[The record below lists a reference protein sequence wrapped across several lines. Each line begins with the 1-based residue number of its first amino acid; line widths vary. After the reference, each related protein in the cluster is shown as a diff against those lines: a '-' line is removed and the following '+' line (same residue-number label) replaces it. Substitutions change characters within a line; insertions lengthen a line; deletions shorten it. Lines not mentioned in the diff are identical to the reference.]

1 MKKTIAYQVVSLSC
15 LFLLATHSLLAEE
28 NQLVINSGFD
38 YTEGRYGGDA
48 TSSYQSIPLNI
59 IYSSGPWSYKIGSS
73 MVRVSGESTVI
84 SSGRMMGRRNTS
96 TTTTTLTKQNTSQM
110 GLGDT
115 LTAVSYNLYSNDAF
129 DSGVDLTLRAKLA
142 TAQASLGTGQNDYA
156 TQLFIFETFNHFST
170 TLLIGYEVLGSSTE
184 NPMNNIGFGSISG
197 GYTFSNHTSIGAEWR
212 YAQQATA
219 LGAEELELRLYLSQQ
234 LSDQFTLR
242 SSLRKGYSI
251 GSPDFGIGFSISR
264 IY

>member
-15 LFLLATHSLLAEE
+15 LFLLATHSVLAEE
-28 NQLVINSGFD
+28 NQLIINSGFE
-38 YTEGRYGGDA
+38 YSEGRYGGDS
-48 TSSYQSIPLNI
+48 TSTNQTIPINI
-59 IYSSGPWSYKIGSS
+59 IYLNWPWSYKIGSS
-73 MVRVSGESTVI
+73 MVRTTGESTVI
-84 SSGRMMGRRNTS
+84 SSGRVMGRRNTS
-96 TTTTTLTKQNTSQM
+96 TTTTTLTKQNTSQS

-156 TQLFIFETFNHFST
+156 TQLFIFETFNQFST
-170 TLLIGYEVLGSSTE
+170 TLLIGYEVLGSSTD

-197 GYTFSNHTSIGAEWR
+197 GYTFSNNTSIGAEWR

-219 LGAEELELRLYLSQQ
+219 LGAEELELKLYLAQQ

-242 SSLRKGYSI
+242 STLRKGYSI
-251 GSPDFGIGFSISR
+251 GSPDFGVIFSLSR
-264 IY
+264 LY